1 VSDSFTMTAADGTPI
16 AVYRWLPPDDT
27 IVGVVQIAHGAA
39 EHARRYDRVARLLTE
54 AGYAVYADDH
64 RGHGRTAGSLERAGL
79 GGVDS
84 WNGMV
89 RDAKELT
96 DLIGARHPGRPIV
109 LFGHSMGSFITQDYL
124 PRWGGGL
131 AGAVLCGTT
140 GPPPLAVVGLREQ
153 VQQAVNRHGRDVPSE
168 EFRARFLGYNEPF
181 AVGVADPTGY
191 EWLSR
196 DPAEVRLY
204 ADDPW
209 CGFTLSNGFV
219 LDMFTARSRIWEAGQ
234 VERIPTSLPLLV
246 IAGDADPVGRA
257 GEGVRELTQRY
268 RRAGLEVTEI
278 LYPGA
283 RHEVLNETNRDE
295 VHRDLLAW
303 LGNVLGARAG

>member
-1 VSDSFTMTAADGTPI
+1 VSDTFTMTVADGTR
-16 AVYRWLPPDDT
+16 VVVERWFPPGAPT
-27 IVGVVQIAHGAA
+27 AVVQIAHGAA
-39 EHARRYDRVARLLTE
+39 EHARRYDRVARLLNE

-79 GGVDS
+79 GGVDA

-96 DLIGARHPGRPIV
+96 DLISARHPGLPVV
-109 LFGHSMGSFITQDYL
+109 LFGHSMGSFIAQDYL
-124 PRWGGGL
+124 PLWGEGL
-131 AGAVLCGTT
+131 TGAVLCGTT
-140 GPPPLAVVGLREQ
+140 GPPPPQVRGLREQ
-153 VQQAVNRHGRDVPSE
+153 AEQAVARHGRDVPSE
-168 EFRARFLGYNEPF
+168 AFRARFANYNAPF
-181 AVGVADPTGY
+181 AAGTADPTGY

-204 ADDPW
+204 AEDPW

-219 LDMFTARSRIWEAGQ
+219 LDMFEARERIWESGRA
-234 VERIPTSLPLLV
+234 EHIPDDLPILI
-246 IAGDADPVGRA
+246 IAGDADPVGRG
-257 GEGVRELTQRY
+257 GEGVRELTARY
-268 RRAGLEVTEI
+268 RKVDLDVTEI

-303 LGNVLGARAG
+303 LDRVFTGARAG